1 MIRITQQR
9 QYFQQPDSVVY
20 YQYCEKIIVYFENP
34 NRVAQTEV
42 LLLHTLYKTVYLL
55 LAFNN
60 QKLCSVDIS
69 QLVALRHHAM
79 NE

>member
-9 QYFQQPDSVVY
+9 QYFQQPDNVVY
-20 YQYCEKIIVYFENP
+20 DQYCEKIIVYFENP

-42 LLLHTLYKTVYLL
+42 LLLHTLYNTVYLL
-55 LAFNN
+55 LAFNK

-69 QLVALRHHAM
+69 QLVGLQHHAM
-79 NE
+79 YE